1 MVAIDWPDGC
11 PDTQKSRR
19 FVFVLCN
26 FGQVD
31 ASTDIYRS
39 ALDDKMCSYG
49 LVQKFAGG
57 LRVHVGDA
65 LRSSNIERGLPF

>member
-1 MVAIDWPDGC
+1 MVRRVSGHPKKC
-11 PDTQKSRR
+11 RR
-19 FVFVLCN
+19 FVFGLRN

-49 LVQKFAGG
+49 LVQKIAGS
-57 LRVHVGDA
+57 LRVRVGDA
-65 LRSSNIERGLPF
+65 LRSSNIERGLLF